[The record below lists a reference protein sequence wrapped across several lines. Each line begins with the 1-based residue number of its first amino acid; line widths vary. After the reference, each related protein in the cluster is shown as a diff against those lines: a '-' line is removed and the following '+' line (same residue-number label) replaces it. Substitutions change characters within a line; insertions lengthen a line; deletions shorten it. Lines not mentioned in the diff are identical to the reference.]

1 MSMSKQN
8 DKMIGQASMSCLGLE
23 GTAGRKQHHADD
35 AVEPSRAPWALWR
48 TWRAEQFDVA
58 DADTLQHLLAKTS
71 LFGQPKWRNA
81 VGGDVSAAVGVAVSF
96 LPVDEVT
103 VQFDIAM
110 TALISYA
117 IEGDAAAAI
126 VVSNILRSLPGRERL
141 HRRIATSWFVS
152 NLAALSAGASK
163 PQPAH
168 KGGVRKAF
176 RHRRKVSARSVG
188 APPRNRLTPVS
199 QLFGD
204 REGTS

>member
-23 GTAGRKQHHADD
+23 GTAGRKQQHA

-48 TWRAEQFDVA
+48 TRRAEQFDVA

-71 LFGQPKWRNA
+71 LFGQAKWQNA

-126 VVSNILRSLPGRERL
+126 VVSNILRCLPGRERL

-163 PQPAH
+163 RQPAR

-176 RHRRKVSARSVG
+176 RHQRTVSARSVG
-188 APPRNRLTPVS
+188 APPRNRLTSVS

-204 REGTS
+204 REGAS